1 MQTSASSGAFM
12 TAIAVERQTARPT
25 QASITDSKFD
35 IRGSSPGQPENTA
48 DRAPKMTIEEVSL
61 A

>member
-1 MQTSASSGAFM
+1 M